1 MKPRLTRIGFVRP
14 VESRNH
20 IANAPLSSEKATSM
34 ANAKTKDVETRSFC
48 SICRISQRKQS
59 SSLKL
64 TLSVVGRPQLRHRHS
79 SMNNQLSFQSQN
91 LSHVKQ
97 PSETDSAYTHHLLS
111 SKILRRTVAGC
122 GENYARS
129 IDNIIEQK
137 LSKDLID
144 YQEIT
149 CNSDVTLFSRYYRS
163 YEFPTKLQTLYKFCK
178 FVIVFPKLYN
188 LAVFKIIRKYIHLKR
203 RKREKTMR
211 RILEEIDDSNMN
223 MLSLDY
229 VLFCESTCSPV
240 TLTQFTKTKLAIRNA
255 NRLGWICLN
264 NNETSAGIL
273 SDLLRVPSEKETKA
287 DPWPFDTEQSTILQG
302 NIQKAENN
310 SFADSAFVG
319 ETRDSRYDKPSNKGS
334 FNYRKS
340 DLRMSQFI
348 AKKPVKNVYVNFKKE
363 DKDARKLTFG
373 NAMKPSIYIKR
384 QSAKFS
390 YRTKSEN
397 ETVQPAVSRKSNAPE
412 AVLSEHQK
420 AHSQREINIRSS
432 KLALSTNKLMIG
444 SHKTIHVRKFNKQGH
459 SSGTNGENT
468 PAKNE
473 TPAAG
478 SPKTGYTV
486 PRKKHPSF
494 KGHLQMVT
502 HRATLESNSGSVYAV
517 SSNKVS
523 SERSI
528 KFPSERKGPINKR
541 SIDEYNV
548 KTGHPATENPH
559 KEEAERKVLGEK
571 EGCTPVVQ
579 VISPMDT
586 EKTLKTDVL
595 SRKKT
600 SPTKEPTSG
609 KSLREIKLLQ
619 FKPHLKIKTDSLVK
633 QAIKT
638 RGLLKLK
645 PFNPQE
651 KGTKINLS
659 STFQLICKRPSVL
672 QNKQSFA
679 EKRIKTHFELDEV
692 GEVEDK
698 DDGSCK
704 LSVEPRKHDSKL
716 KTNRL
721 MNALLFKNV

>member
-1 MKPRLTRIGFVRP
+1 MKPRLAKIGNLRP
-14 VESRNH
+14 ADSRNPN
-20 IANAPLSSEKATSM
+20 ANAPGSFEKTSPN
-34 ANAKTKDVETRSFC
+34 ANAKTKDADLRSCC
-48 SICRISQRKQS
+48 SICRISQRKQAY
-59 SSLKL
+59 SLKM
-64 TLSVVGRPQLRHRHS
+64 TPAPSDRPQLRLRHS
-79 SMNNQLSFQSQN
+79 SMVQQHSFQHQTSSY
-91 LSHVKQ
+91 LKHSTE
-97 PSETDSAYTHHLLS
+97 SDSAYTHHLLS

-122 GENYARS
+122 AENFARTV
-129 IDNIIEQK
+129 DNIIEQK
-137 LSKDLID
+137 SSKDFVD
-144 YQEIT
+144 YQEIA

-188 LAVFKIIRKYIHLKR
+188 LAVFSIIRKYIHLRR

-229 VLFCESTCSPV
+229 VLFCESTCCPV
-240 TLTQFTKTKLAIRNA
+240 SLTQFTKTKLAIRNA

-264 NNETSAGIL
+264 SNENSAAL
-273 SDLLRVPSEKETKA
+273 LPDLLRVQAEKEIPT
-287 DPWPFDTEQSTILQG
+287 DPWPFETEQSTILEG
-302 NIQKAENN
+302 NIQKADNN

-319 ETRDSRYDKPSNKGS
+319 ETRDSRYDKGGNKGS

-363 DKDARKLTFG
+363 DKDARKPSFG
-373 NAMKPSIYIKR
+373 NGLKPSIYIKR

-397 ETVQPAVSRKSNAPE
+397 EALQAGVGRKNTNQEVALAGPP
-412 AVLSEHQK
+412 K
-420 AHSQREINIRSS
+420 AQSQREINIRSS
-432 KLALSTNKLMIG
+432 KFALNTNKLTMG
-444 SHKTIHVRKFNKQGH
+444 SHKTIHVRKLTKQGN
-459 SSGTNGENT
+459 SPKANGENT
-468 PAKNE
+468 PAKDA
-473 TPAAG
+473 TPAIG

-494 KGHLQMVT
+494 KSHLQVVT
-502 HRATLESNSGSVYAV
+502 HRATLESNSGSVYAA
-517 SSNKVS
+517 STKQAS

-528 KFPSERKGPINKR
+528 KVRAPKQGAINKR

-559 KEEAERKVLGEK
+559 KEEAERKALGDK
-571 EGCTPVVQ
+571 DSCAQVTP

-595 SRKKT
+595 KRKRV
-600 SPTKEPTSG
+600 SPVKEANFG
-609 KSLREIKLLQ
+609 KSLREIKLHD
-619 FKPHLKIKTDSLVK
+619 FKPLSKPQTDSGFRLPF
-633 QAIKT
+633 KT
-638 RGLLKLK
+638 RCLLKPK
-645 PFNPQE
+645 TFNPHDKSSQ
-651 KGTKINLS
+651 INLS
-659 STFQLICKRPSVL
+659 STFQLICKRPSAT

-679 EKRIKTHFELDEV
+679 TKPVKTLCELDEV

-698 DDGSCK
+698 DDGSRNVSLEPGK
-704 LSVEPRKHDSKL
+704 LDSKG

-721 MNALLFKNV
+721 MNALLFKNI